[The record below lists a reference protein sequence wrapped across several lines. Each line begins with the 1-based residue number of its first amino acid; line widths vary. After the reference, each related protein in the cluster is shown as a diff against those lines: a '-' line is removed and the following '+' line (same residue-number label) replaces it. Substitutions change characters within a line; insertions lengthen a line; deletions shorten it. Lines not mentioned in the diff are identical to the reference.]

1 MSPFTVDGFVKACK
15 EAMSASGNPQ
25 QAARSLLLEMIEAND
40 LEGLIATLEGAIP
53 PGADIGEM
61 VFHTS
66 PELTLLYGR
75 IPPRFQS
82 GIHNHT
88 VFACIA
94 QLVGEEVNTIYER
107 DPGAAGLQLVEQVRV
122 RAGEVIDLP
131 ADVIHSIE
139 NPGQQGGSAL
149 HLYGG
154 DFSAIMDRRSLW
166 TSDTHEEQPFTF
178 EALLRESA
186 RTMLRDGNR
195 AGLDAMVRAIPA
207 SAPMV
212 AALSGA

>member
-1 MSPFTVDGFVKACK
+1 
-15 EAMSASGNPQ
+15 
-25 QAARSLLLEMIEAND
+25 MIEAND

-75 IPPRFQS
+75 IRRRFQS

-107 DPGAAGLQLVEQVRV
+107 DPEAAGLQLVEQARV

-149 HLYGG
+149 HLDGG
-154 DFSAIMDRRSLW
+154 DFKALMGHPSAASGPPVSTSSSRSRSRRSGRELGARHA
-166 TSDTHEEQPFTF
+166 DGRQP
-178 EALLRESA
+178 
-186 RTMLRDGNR
+186 DR
-195 AGLDAMVRAIPA
+195 AG
-207 SAPMV
+207 
-212 AALSGA
+212 GARHGGPRRGARSPRR